1 MISDLGARFMSDP
14 AGFARADE
22 MNVAPGVGVY
32 MAGRFGVL
40 GRVHADVVMASAV
53 FIEPGL
59 LSREWNKAM
68 ETADPAKAAEI
79 YASIAANYG
88 RDHFSDVPDLER
100 WVELAERVVDNASL
114 LGAPIFAGWRVM
126 PRSDEAA
133 ARTCQLAHVLREL
146 RFSLHANAVVA
157 AGIDPLMMMV
167 CTPDAEARLP
177 LFGWRKPYPEPT
189 EADKAGRWEVEVA
202 TNDLST
208 RTLEALTV
216 AEVEE
221 FVSLTEGIAAAAV

>member
-1 MISDLGARFMSDP
+1 MISDLGGRFMSDP

-68 ETADPAKAAEI
+68 ETADPAQAAEI
-79 YASIAANYG
+79 YASIAANFG
-88 RDHFSDVPDLER
+88 QDHFANVPDLGR
-100 WVELAERVVDNASL
+100 WVEFAERVVDNASL
-114 LGAPIFAGWRVM
+114 LGAPLFAGWRAM
-126 PRSDEAA
+126 PRSDDVA
-133 ARTCQLAHVLREL
+133 ARAGQLAHVLREL
-146 RFSLHANAVVA
+146 RFSLHANTVVA
-157 AGIDPLMMMV
+157 AGIDPLVLMT
-167 CTPDAEARLP
+167 CTPDAESRLP
-177 LFGWRKPYPEPT
+177 LFGWPKPYPVPT
-189 EADKAGRWEVEVA
+189 DADRAGRRKVEEA

-216 AEVEE
+216 TEAEE
-221 FVSLTEGIAAAAV
+221 FVSLTEGIIAAV